1 MAKTKKQ
8 TYTFALGKRKTASAR
23 VRLFKGKGE
32 NLVNGM
38 AIEKYFPGEINK
50 SYWLKPFSLTETEG
64 KYYISAKVAGS
75 GKGGQLDSLVLGIAR
90 AFSDTDK
97 EKFRPAL
104 KKAGLLKRDS
114 RIRQRR
120 MVGMGGKSRRAKQ
133 SPKR

>member
-8 TYTFALGKRKTASAR
+8 NYTSAAGKRKTASAR

-32 NLVNGM
+32 STVNAI
-38 AIEKYFPGEINK
+38 AIEKYFPGAVNK
-50 SYWLKPFSLTETEG
+50 EYWQRPFILTDTLE
-64 KYYISAKVAGS
+64 KYYVSAKIQGS
-75 GKGGQLDSLVLGIAR
+75 GKNGQLDALVLGIAR
-90 AFSDTDK
+90 ALSK
-97 EKFRPAL
+97 VNPEKFKPAV

>member
-1 MAKTKKQ
+1 MARTKKQ
-8 TYTFALGKRKTASAR
+8 DYTFALGRRKTASAR

-32 NLVNGM
+32 SSVN
-38 AIEKYFPGEINK
+38 AIPIEKYFPGAVNK
-50 SYWLKPFSLTETEG
+50 EYWQRPFVLTETLD
-64 KYYISAKVAGS
+64 KYYISAKVIGS
-75 GKGGQLDSLVLGIAR
+75 GKNGQLDALVLAVAR
-90 AFSDTDK
+90 ALSEANP
-97 EKFRPAL
+97 EKFRPAV

>member
-8 TYTFALGKRKTASAR
+8 NYTSAAGKRKTASAR

-32 NLVNGM
+32 STINTI
-38 AIEKYFPGEINK
+38 AIEKYFPGAVNK
-50 SYWLKPFSLTETEG
+50 EYWQRPFILTDTLE
-64 KYYISAKVAGS
+64 KYYVSAKIQGS
-75 GKGGQLDSLVLGIAR
+75 GKNGQLDALVLGIAR
-90 AFSDTDK
+90 ALSEANP
-97 EKFRPAL
+97 EKFKPAV

>member
-8 TYTFALGKRKTASAR
+8 NYTSAAGKRKTASAR

-32 NLVNGM
+32 STVNAI
-38 AIEKYFPGEINK
+38 AIEKYFPGAVNK
-50 SYWLKPFSLTETEG
+50 EYWQRPFVLTDTLE
-64 KYYISAKVAGS
+64 KYYVSAKIQGS
-75 GKGGQLDSLVLGIAR
+75 GKNGQLDALVLGIAR
-90 AFSDTDK
+90 ALSEANP
-97 EKFRPAL
+97 EKFKPAV